1 MRCNRTF
8 KKMALFYLLSYTIK
22 RVHFALGQY
31 SGRSEKTAK
40 CGNSC
45 ASSATYF
52 SLTHLTVTCDLFL
65 NRRTAS

>member
-52 SLTHLTVTCDLFL
+52 S
-65 NRRTAS
+65 